1 MNREHAQWEEIDR
14 YLEQRMDSAER
25 EAFEARIQQEPEL
38 AEDLRQQQLLLK
50 QWEAL
55 HDQEQLRQQLQ
66 EAHEAFRRKEDRGL
80 LRVLHRRSLRQS
92 IWMSASVAA
101 SVALLVVVGGLW
113 IMHQM
118 SAPKTASY
126 IMMRREL
133 DNIRRSQNALINDMH
148 RSAPVNPG
156 AYGGTGFALSQDGYI
171 ATNAHVIAGGD
182 SIYVQNSKGDAYK
195 ARVVHQDLDHDL
207 AIIKIIDSNFS
218 MPPLPYALSKSEA
231 PLGQDVYTLGY
242 PRDEIVYGRGYVSSQ
257 TGFRDDSNSYQVSIP
272 VNPGN
277 SGAPLLDR
285 AGNVIGIISGKQSP
299 SDDIAFAVK
308 SSFLLNMLDSL
319 NDRHLPRGSHLLRAH
334 APHSLSRVT
343 QIRHLEPYVFMVKV
357 YN

>member
-1 MNREHAQWEEIDR
+1 MNREHALWEEIDR
-14 YLEQRMDSAER
+14 YLDQLMEPAER
-25 EAFEARIQQEPEL
+25 EAFETRLNRDSEL
-38 AEDLRQQQLLLK
+38 AAELQQQRLLRT

-55 HDQEQLRQQLQ
+55 NDHEQLREQLQ
-66 EAHEAFRRKEDRGL
+66 EAHETFRRQEDRSL

-101 SVALLVVVGGLW
+101 SVAVLVMLAGLW
-113 IMHQM
+113 IMHQV

-133 DNIRRSQNALINDMH
+133 DNIRRSQTALINDMH
-148 RSAPVNPG
+148 RSNPVNPG

-182 SIYVQNSKGDAYK
+182 SIYVQNSKGEAFK
-195 ARVVHQDLDHDL
+195 AKIVYQDLAHDL

-231 PLGQDVYTLGY
+231 PVGQDVYMLGY
-242 PRDEIVYGRGYVSSQ
+242 PRDEIVYGKGYVSSQ

-277 SGAPLLDR
+277 SGAPLLDGS
-285 AGNVIGIISGKQSP
+285 GNVIGIVSGKQSP

-319 NDRHLPRGSHLLRAH
+319 NDAHMPRSRHLLKA
-334 APHSLSRVT
+334 HSLRSLNRVA
-343 QIRHLEPYVFMVKV
+343 QIHHVEPYVFMVKV